1 MAKYVEYEEIAVNR
15 IVNGTEIIG
24 DIKTNSDI
32 RIDGK
37 LNGNLHTKGKLV
49 IGETGVVIGE
59 IICKN
64 ANIEG
69 KVEGKIIVSE
79 LLSLKSTAV
88 FVGDIVTN
96 KLAIEPGAKFT
107 GSCDMSEAINAIQPL
122 EDEQTTEETS
132 KNY

>member
-15 IVNGTEIIG
+15 IVSGTEVIG

-49 IGETGVVIGE
+49 IGETGVIVGE
-59 IICKN
+59 IVCKN

-79 LLSLKSTAV
+79 LLSLKATAV
-88 FVGDIVTN
+88 FIGDIITN
-96 KLAIEPGAKFT
+96 RLAIEPGAKFT
-107 GSCDMSEAINAIQPL
+107 GNCDMSEAINAGQNSG
-122 EDEQTTEETS
+122 DERYSEET
-132 KNY
+132 KEND